1 MEPGAALD
9 NVLASMRRGAGA
21 FSEAPPP
28 DDVVGRFM
36 VTKASWR
43 GRYRRVLVVTR
54 SAVLTLHP
62 EDGSVT
68 NGWQFSGEADLDG
81 ARPSGGLSDDLE
93 FILSTRK
100 DNKVSC

>member
-1 MEPGAALD
+1 MEPGAAFD
-9 NVLASMRRGAGA
+9 SVLSTMRRGAGA
-21 FSEAPPP
+21 YSEAPPA
-28 DDVVGRFM
+28 DGVLGRFM

-68 NGWQFSGEADLDG
+68 NAWQVSLAPQITDLALYTACCRT
-81 ARPSGGLSDDLE
+81 AR
-93 FILSTRK
+93 RRA
-100 DNKVSC
+100 